1 MAENRVQIFY
11 SPDDKTKTVRVKP
24 ATEEKQDN
32 IITELQKKIY
42 YEYMGSQESGNYKY
56 FGFKENGGTHWKIMR
71 QDTTDDSAWQY
82 AYGDS
87 GWSSAWSDPTTLTYS
102 DPTDG

>member
-11 SPDDKTKTVRVKP
+11 SPDDETKTVRVKP

-32 IITELQKKIY
+32 IVTELQKKIY
-42 YEYMGSQESGNYKY
+42 YEYMGSQENGNYKY
-56 FGFKENGGTHWKIMR
+56 FGFKENGGKRWKIMR

-102 DPTDG
+102 DPPNG